1 MGDLSLP
8 RGECQSGMALIA
20 CLARVQTLP
29 VFCTS
34 SGGSLVQDL
43 AINHAKVLQSA
54 VAVSTYGCISRLYP
68 ALSLSLSL
76 ARSLALCVCALC
88 VRVHIHSAYVNA

>member
-34 SGGSLVQDL
+34 TGGSLVQDL

-54 VAVSTYGCISRLYP
+54 VAVPTYGCISIP
-68 ALSLSLSL
+68 SSLSLSL
-76 ARSLALCVCALC
+76 ARSLAVCVCALC